1 MNQLVFVWA
10 MATLLAFSVAVG
22 AQATAQPPASKPAT
36 PAAPPPSN
44 PANATGNLAAG
55 GAMSPSGA
63 GKVATVHIQQAI
75 ANCAEGKKATDD
87 LQKRFQPKKD
97 QLEAMTKSIQDKQQR
112 LQAGDKVLSE
122 DQKNQLIREVDRET
136 KNFNHE
142 NEDAT
147 ADYQQA
153 VDGVFNAI
161 GNKMLQVIAV
171 YAQKNGFDLVLNS
184 AQPGEV
190 LWQNDR
196 VDITQE
202 VIGAYNMSFP
212 ASASGLS
219 APPAAPGA
227 KPAAPPAT
235 APKKP

>member
-1 MNQLVFVWA
+1 MNQRVLGWA
-10 MATLLAFSVAVG
+10 AAALLACSLSVC
-22 AQATAQPPASKPAT
+22 AQATAQPPASKPST
-36 PAAPPPSN
+36 PSAPPPSI
-44 PANATGNLAAG
+44 PAQTTGNLAAG
-55 GAMSPSGA
+55 GAMSPSGG

-87 LQKRFQPKKD
+87 LQKRFEPKKA
-97 QLEAMTKSIQDKQQR
+97 QLEAMTKSIQEKQQR
-112 LQAGDKVLSE
+112 LQQGEKVLSE
-122 DQKNQLIREVDRET
+122 EQKNQLIREIDRET

-142 NEDAT
+142 NEEAT

-153 VDGVFNAI
+153 VDGVFNGI

-212 ASASGLS
+212 SNGMT

-227 KPAAPPAT
+227 KPPAST